1 LETNK
6 WNGGNPSDNRLVLA
20 LAQEAGL
27 NDALFFNTFG
37 YVIAR
42 WNADAAEW
50 RPIGFPSANVP
61 QIAAALKVICW
72 RELPA
77 PPDGMT
83 ESAEDAAS
91 DGYFR
96 YPPPSAKN

>member
-42 WNADAAEW
+42 WNA
-50 RPIGFPSANVP
+50 
-61 QIAAALKVICW
+61 AALKVICW